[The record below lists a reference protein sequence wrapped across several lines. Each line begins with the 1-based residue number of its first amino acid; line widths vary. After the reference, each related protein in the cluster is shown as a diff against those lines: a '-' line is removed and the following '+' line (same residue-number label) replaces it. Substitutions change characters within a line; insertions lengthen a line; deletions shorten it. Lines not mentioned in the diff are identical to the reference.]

1 MPRLPSWLSLS
12 PPAGQQVT
20 ATRRAAG
27 WHANA
32 TLVTTLGEITDPAQ
46 WIQDFSIRLRADIT
60 PQTWKATLNGIDE
73 RMRLPAIDGKAL
85 DGLKFSDSLPRRIA
99 EATLAQRLADL
110 EGARVTLSEPHR
122 LQA

>member
-20 ATRRAAG
+20 ATRRMPAG

-46 WIQDFSIRLRADIT
+46 RIRDFSIRLRADIT

-73 RMRLPAIDGKAL
+73 RMCLPAH
-85 DGLKFSDSLPRRIA
+85 RRQSPGRA
-99 EATLAQRLADL
+99 EVFVA
-110 EGARVTLSEPHR
+110 GH
-122 LQA
+122 